1 MLRNAID
8 GSRKQSSNRKY
19 LKSLIGVSVGNRKE
33 KKKEKKKEKMEN
45 L

>member
-19 LKSLIGVSVGNRKE
+19 LKSLIGVSVGNRK
-33 KKKEKKKEKMEN
+33 KKKKKKKKMEN

>member
-33 KKKEKKKEKMEN
+33 KEKKEKMEN